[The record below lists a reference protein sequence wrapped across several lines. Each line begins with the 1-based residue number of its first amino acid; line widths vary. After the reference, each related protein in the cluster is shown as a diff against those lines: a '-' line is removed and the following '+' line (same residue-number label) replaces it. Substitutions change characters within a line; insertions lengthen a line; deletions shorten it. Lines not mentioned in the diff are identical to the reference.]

1 MSARGGGISAASPPV
16 CRRKSAGFAHR
27 NPLRIHRFSAL
38 SPHDLHTIFMIDSHR
53 ISDRIFLSLFEGNP
67 EELADSANQK
77 KGEREAVLSLLRKT
91 SIGGGCDDGNDHYGL
106 WPGDGCTQDVAR
118 GTVIQCAVSSGQSAV
133 QTKADD
139 LMAPRKCL
147 WRPLPQRSRCR

>member
-1 MSARGGGISAASPPV
+1 MATVRDCDISAASPPV

-118 GTVIQCAVSSGQSAV
+118 GTVIQCAVVSGQVGSPARFDGAAEMFV
-133 QTKADD
+133 AT
-139 LMAPRKCL
+139 
-147 WRPLPQRSRCR
+147 